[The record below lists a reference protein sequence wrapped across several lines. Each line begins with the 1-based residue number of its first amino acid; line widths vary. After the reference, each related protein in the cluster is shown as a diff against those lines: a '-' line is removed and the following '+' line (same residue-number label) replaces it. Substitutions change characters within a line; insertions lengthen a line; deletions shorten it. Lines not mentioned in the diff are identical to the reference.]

1 MLSWECLRDIQV
13 WFYTWMFS
21 QSSEAMEVIWA
32 KVCRMGRILAQGQDP
47 EEYQRLRD
55 RRRNL
60 ERKQAGIV
68 RELSLRWA

>member
-1 MLSWECLRDIQV
+1 
-13 WFYTWMFS
+13 
-21 QSSEAMEVIWA
+21 MEVTWA

-55 RRRNL
+55 RRRRRNL
-60 ERKQAGIV
+60 ERNQAGIV